1 MTHKF
6 EGKGVVVTGGG
17 HGIGRA
23 IAIRMAA
30 GGARV
35 VVNDLDAEA
44 ATAVAEEVGG
54 YPVPGDAA
62 TQTGVDALVS
72 AARGH
77 LGRIDVYFANAGV
90 GLGDSLTGLE
100 APAEDWARAFEV
112 NVMAH
117 VRAARQLVPTWL
129 EQGGGRFVVTA
140 SAAGLL
146 TMLGNAPY
154 SVSKHGAVA
163 FAEWLSATY
172 GHRGIVVQ
180 VICPEGVKTK
190 MLDQAGPLKDLLTH
204 DSALEPEQ
212 VADVVWK
219 ALEDDR
225 FLILPHPQVK
235 DYYQYRATNTEGW
248 LAGMGRLQR
257 HLDEAV
263 GAS

>member
-1 MTHKF
+1 
-6 EGKGVVVTGGG
+6 
-17 HGIGRA
+17 
-23 IAIRMAA
+23 
-30 GGARV
+30 
-35 VVNDLDAEA
+35 
-44 ATAVAEEVGG
+44 
-54 YPVPGDAA
+54 VPA
-62 TQTGVDALVS
+62 
-72 AARGH
+72 
-77 LGRIDVYFANAGV
+77 
-90 GLGDSLTGLE
+90 
-100 APAEDWARAFEV
+100 
-112 NVMAH
+112 
-117 VRAARQLVPTWL
+117 WL

-180 VICPEGVKTK
+180 VICPEGVKTQ
-190 MLDQAGPLKDLLTH
+190 MLDRAGPLKDLLTH
-204 DSALEPEQ
+204 DRALEPEQ
-212 VADVVWK
+212 VADVVWE

-248 LAGMGRLQR
+248 LAGMGKLQR
-257 HLDEAV
+257 HLDEAL